1 MRDGVRSM
9 VGIVSG
15 AMGMSGLN
23 HLSMNIMRLMLA
35 FRKEKVR
42 KVSQAREEKDRN
54 VARLRAPRDKR
65 GSSVATQKAAEVIHP
80 NPELNRTL
88 CRTVV
93 FMPTLLIVT
102 VIPAISAACLRD
114 T

>member
-23 HLSMNIMRLMLA
+23 HLSMSSMRLMLA
-35 FRKEKVR
+35 FRKEKVK
-42 KVSQAREEKDRN
+42 KVSQAREEKDRKG
-54 VARLRAPRDKR
+54 ARLRAPRDKR
-65 GSSVATQKAAEVIHP
+65 ASSGATQNVAEDTHP
-80 NPELNRTL
+80 ISTLNLAL
-88 CRTVV
+88 CRTVDS
-93 FMPTLLIVT
+93 MLTLPIVT
-102 VIPAISAACLRD
+102 VIPVISAACLRD